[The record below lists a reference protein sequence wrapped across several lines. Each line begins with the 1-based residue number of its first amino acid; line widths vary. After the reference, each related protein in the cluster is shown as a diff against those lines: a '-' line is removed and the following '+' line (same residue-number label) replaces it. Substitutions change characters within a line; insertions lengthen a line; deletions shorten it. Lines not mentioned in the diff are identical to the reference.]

1 MKIRKVE
8 VVFEMVKKMMKYF
21 FLLVIVFSCQLQP
34 SPELR
39 KTDNLKAFA
48 HAYGLVKYFH
58 PSDEASEIDWNKF
71 ASYGASKVMDCK
83 TDEELLNELKRLFS
97 PVAPSVTF
105 SSERVK
111 DDDFAK
117 FNPPNPQE
125 FKLTFWQHRGVGLGM
140 TTLPESPYS
149 SVRVNSPVKVEMPK
163 THGILTH
170 VVDVRE
176 YGKTKL
182 KLTAMAKLA
191 DSSKVSAYLR
201 LAAINTDGS
210 TILEKSNIKDNRW
223 SPYEITFETGDQV
236 ERLEIGV
243 ALKGDTSLFLD
254 AVHLHYWNE
263 NRWEAIPVD
272 NGDFENAKTDAQ
284 KSSES
289 WSVRGPGYGMEISKD
304 TSVDNNTFARFFYK
318 EPTPV
323 INKRLF
329 DASPVFG
336 EMVNKKI
343 GNSIFCQ
350 VPIALYRNDNGTF
363 PKVDSI
369 RLQMLQRKVDSMPNS
384 VNDPSVR
391 LGNIINTYNVFQHF
405 YPHMDVVG
413 VDWENELT
421 NALSRSLTDST
432 GQDHY
437 VTLEKFTAPLKDAHI
452 YVNFPSDIERYAPRI
467 TWEWVEDKLIITNVL
482 DHEIP
487 LEIGDIVTHVN
498 GVDSKAHF
506 KEVESRISAGTKGW
520 LDYKAKTKSLLGKRN
535 SSIILKVNGRE
546 ISLKRESL
554 AYNEPPRQSTY
565 EKLGDST
572 LYLNL
577 TQIEMESISK
587 LLPELR
593 KSKGIICDLRGY
605 PNANHE
611 LISHF
616 LKEKDTSTSWMQVP
630 KFIYPDR
637 KGIKGFEK
645 AGWLLPAAEPYLGN
659 KQIVFITNG
668 SAISYAESIL
678 ALVKGYDLGTIIGQP
693 TAGANGNFNSFK
705 LEGGISVNWTG
716 MKVLKHNGAQHHAVG
731 VIPDVMLSKTIEG
744 VRAGRDEFLEK
755 ALELVE

>member
-1 MKIRKVE
+1 MKSSTKYLSIALLVLLSCSSESKTLDTQRKV
-8 VVFEMVKKMMKYF
+8 KN
-21 FLLVIVFSCQLQP
+21 
-34 SPELR
+34 LR
-39 KTDNLKAFA
+39 TFA
-48 HAYGLVKYFH
+48 RVYGLVKYFH
-58 PSDEASEIDWNKF
+58 PSDEASKTDWKKF
-71 ASYGASKVMDCK
+71 ASYGASKVIDCK
-83 TDEELLNELKRLFS
+83 TDSELLAELKQLFE
-97 PVAPSVTF
+97 PIAPSVTF
-105 SSERVK
+105 SSKRTNGNDLSK
-111 DDDFAK
+111 IK
-117 FNPPNPQE
+117 PKNLKGWQ
-125 FKLTFWQHRGVGLGM
+125 LTFWQHQGVSIGM
-140 TTLPESPYS
+140 KPYPGYPYAS
-149 SVRVNSPVKVEMPK
+149 MRVNSPAKIEIGRN
-163 THGILTH
+163 HGIMVKILNAK
-170 VVDVRE
+170 E
-176 YGKTKL
+176 YRNTKL
-182 KLTAMAKLA
+182 RLRAIAKLA
-191 DSSKVSAYLR
+191 DTSNVSAYLR
-201 LAAINTDGS
+201 LAAISTDGS
-210 TILEKSNIKDNRW
+210 TILEKSNIRGNLW
-223 SPYEITFETGDQV
+223 NPYEIIYDSGD
-236 ERLEIGV
+236 EIKRLELGV
-243 ALKGDTSLFLD
+243 ALKGYTALFLD
-254 AVHLHYWNE
+254 NVKLDFWNG
-263 NRWEAIPVD
+263 NKWEAIPVH
-272 NGDFENAKTDAQ
+272 NGDFEKAQ
-284 KSSES
+284 TSASKSTET
-289 WSVRGPGYGMEISKD
+289 WFARGSGYTLEISKD
-304 TSVDNNTFARFFYK
+304 TSALTNGFARFFYK
-318 EPTPV
+318 EPALE
-323 INKRLF
+323 INKKIF
-329 DASPVFG
+329 DAAPVFG
-336 EMVNKKI
+336 EMVNEEI

-350 VPIALYRNDNGTF
+350 VPIALYRNENETF

-369 RLQMLQRKVDSMPNS
+369 HLQRFRSKVDSMPGSTKDLN
-384 VNDPSVR
+384 VR

-405 YPHMDVVG
+405 YPYMDVVD
-413 VDWENELT
+413 VNWENELT

-452 YVNFPSDIERYAPRI
+452 YVNFPSDTERYAPRI

-487 LEIGDIVTHVN
+487 LEIGDMVTHVN

-520 LDYKAKTKSLLGKRN
+520 LDYKAKTKSLLGIRN

-587 LLPELR
+587 LLPELT